1 MFLLD
6 ILYVTYLLP
15 IYYLSTTYQVLPPI
29 YFYLSTYILIICLFY
44 LACVAPRIVYYIIA
58 FTGGFDSVTVGDF
71 QHYLDYALNFLY
83 WWHYTANFAI
93 YAARSEQYRQAYIYF
108 INEVGT
114 LLTYHMYI
122 TKEFFFIYYIIY

>member
-1 MFLLD
+1 MTQRESQMTGA
-6 ILYVTYLLP
+6 V
-15 IYYLSTTYQVLPPI
+15 
-29 YFYLSTYILIICLFY
+29 LIICLFY

-122 TKEFFFIYYIIY
+122 TKEFFFHILHQHHT

>member
-1 MFLLD
+1 MTGA
-6 ILYVTYLLP
+6 V
-15 IYYLSTTYQVLPPI
+15 
-29 YFYLSTYILIICLFY
+29 LIICLFY

-122 TKEFFFIYYIIY
+122 TKDFFFIYYIIY